1 MILIDG
7 KKAAAELRE
16 ELKKEVS
23 ELKTKYKKVP
33 GLTVILI
40 GDISSVPRF
49 GKKRLIL
56 FKNGSVKR

>member
-7 KKAAAELRE
+7 KKIAADLRE

-23 ELKTKYKKVP
+23 NLKAKYDKVP

-40 GDISSVPRF
+40 GDLTI
-49 GKKRLIL
+49 KIT
-56 FKNGSVKR
+56 VKLRVNLNVKCP

>member
-7 KKAAAELRE
+7 KKIAAELRE

-23 ELKTKYKKVP
+23 ELKSKYNKVP

-40 GDISSVPRF
+40 GEDAQAKF
-49 GKKRLIL
+49 M
-56 FKNGSVKR
+56 